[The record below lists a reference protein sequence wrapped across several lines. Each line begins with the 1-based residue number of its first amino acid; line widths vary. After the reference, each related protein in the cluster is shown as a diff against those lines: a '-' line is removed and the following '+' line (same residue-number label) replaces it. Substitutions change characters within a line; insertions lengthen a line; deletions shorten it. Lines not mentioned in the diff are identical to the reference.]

1 MRKNPKRSNMKLKKI
16 KKQIKLAHKSI
27 EKRSKFFEKN
37 DIKDL

>member
-1 MRKNPKRSNMKLKKI
+1 MKLKKI
-16 KKQIKLAHKSI
+16 TKQIKLAHKSI